1 MKKINKKQK
10 ARFFRSLKI
19 SGILLF
25 CICLLFVGLMIT
37 YEQMQ
42 IISFGE
48 YKKAVEFGSHYFRFF
63 DFTLYHG

>member
-1 MKKINKKQK
+1 MKNKKQR

-19 SGILLF
+19 SLVLLF
-25 CICLLFVGLMIT
+25 CLCIFVAGLMIT

-48 YKKAVEFGSHYFRFF
+48 YKKAVEFSPNYFRFL
-63 DFTLYHG
+63 DLVIY